1 MPIAG
6 FILQIFAAV
15 MLLLFA
21 VGLVRSGIER
31 RFGQHFARF
40 LTGRGSVS
48 AAASGMGLAV
58 MLQSAAAVALL
69 LCGFSATGMLG
80 FSTGLAA
87 LLGADLGSALVIQFL
102 SLDLRWL
109 QPILLVVGAGSISN
123 LTVRNCA

>member
-40 LTGRGSVS
+40 QTGRGSAP
-48 AAASGMGLAV
+48 AAAAYGMGLAV

-69 LCGFSATGMLG
+69 LCGFAATGSIPAR
-80 FSTGLAA
+80 FS
-87 LLGADLGSALVIQFL
+87 
-102 SLDLRWL
+102 
-109 QPILLVVGAGSISN
+109 
-123 LTVRNCA
+123 